1 MKRFVFVLV
10 AIVLFMTGCALM
22 ADTPSNAVKEY
33 LNRYRDNDTVV
44 VNELNEYLDTE
55 DMDDDTKEEYRK
67 VYLRQYSNLK
77 YDIKDETI
85 NGDEATVEVKITVF
99 DYYKTNTLSG
109 DYYTANSQDFLDEN
123 GDLDLTKYVSYKIDK
138 LVETTDTVDYTL
150 TINLAKV
157 DGSWEVQPLSLDDLY
172 KLHGT
177 YEY

>member
-1 MKRFVFVLV
+1 MKRFVIVLV

-44 VNELNEYLDTE
+44 VNELNEYLNTE

-77 YDIKDETI
+77 YDIKDETV
-85 NGDEATVEVKITVF
+85 NGDEATVEVQITVF
-99 DYYKTNTLSG
+99 DYYKTNSLSG
-109 DYYTANSQDFLDEN
+109 DYYTANSQEFLDDN
-123 GDLDLTKYVSYKIDK
+123 GDLDLTKYVSYKIDR

-157 DGSWEVQPLSLDDLY
+157 DGDWEVQPLSLDDLN